1 MLLSVLLLVGALL
14 REWLELGP
22 RGAVG
27 VFQVLSEP
35 AILVGCVLALEL
47 VGRWIPRL
55 ALARLGERFQFALF
69 VAALVLVDVE
79 LLAIIVFGTRF
90 VRIMTVDVG

>member
-1 MLLSVLLLVGALL
+1 VLLLGGALL

-22 RGAVG
+22 RGSIG

-47 VGRWIPRL
+47 VGRLIPRL
-55 ALARLGERFQFALF
+55 ALARFSDRFQLALF
-69 VAALVLVDVE
+69 VAAVVLVDLE
-79 LLAIIVFGTRF
+79 LLAIIIFGFRF
-90 VRIMTVDVG
+90 VRMMTADLG